1 MRNKTLDRM
10 IPYALKEAEKFAEN
24 GKIKSKYFTAVANF
38 GASVLQSGVY
48 ATKLF
53 YEAKEDKRKQLPTMI
68 STIIKEAK
76 DKQSAFEQH
85 DKQDILDA
93 VTALKLAVRTFEK
106 VPNGSESNGEVQDG

>member
-10 IPYALKEAEKFAEN
+10 IPHALKEAGKFVEN

-53 YEAKEDKRKQLPTMI
+53 YEAKEDKRKHIPTMI
-68 STIIKEAK
+68 CTIIEAAK
-76 DKQSAFEQH
+76 GEKRDFEH
-85 DKQDILDA
+85 HTKQDILDA
-93 VTALKLAVRTFEK
+93 VTALKLAVRTYDK
-106 VPNGSESNGEVQDG
+106 APNKTQTGREVQDA

>member
-10 IPYALKEAEKFAEN
+10 IPPALKEAQKLVEN
-24 GKIKSKYFTAVANF
+24 GKIQSKYFTAVANF

-53 YEAKEDKRKQLPTMI
+53 YEARGDKRSELPDMI
-68 STIIKEAK
+68 CTIIKEAK
-76 DKQSAFEQH
+76 GKQSAFENH

-93 VTALKLAVRTFEK
+93 VTALKLAVRIFDK
-106 VPNGSESNGEVQDG
+106 APNEEA